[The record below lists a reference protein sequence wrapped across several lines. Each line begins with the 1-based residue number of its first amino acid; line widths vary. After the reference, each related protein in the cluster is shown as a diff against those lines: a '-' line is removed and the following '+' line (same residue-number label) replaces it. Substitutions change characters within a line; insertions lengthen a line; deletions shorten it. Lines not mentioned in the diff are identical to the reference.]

1 MARPLLGFCAIFKN
15 ESGNVRAT
23 LESVKPFVDRWN
35 VFDTGSTD
43 ATMKT
48 VMDVMEGL
56 DGRLRD
62 REPIMCRLKKR
73 NIDVFDFAANRNS
86 VLNEV
91 DQILDHRPIFTLFL
105 SGDEILIGGG
115 KLREF
120 LEAHRDD
127 TDGAYSIRIQ
137 SGSRAFGYTR
147 VLRVDAKW
155 RYKGVIHEVPASP
168 EGERAAIDIPGVMIV
183 HAPTDPERKVSR
195 IRDSDLLVLEEMVD
209 DESLSL
215 GEREDAIRM
224 LGETHALIAA
234 HIKDKAEKN
243 EPGPETAWLTHQM
256 TAMSLYQRY
265 TLMAAKH
272 DPEMS
277 NYVLALYY
285 SLAEAIPG
293 MYSHEE
299 LVQRLTMFTAAVPD
313 SPEAHYVLAKHASY
327 IDARLGLMHAV
338 KAAKVAREAMDKPR
352 RASLEMT
359 LQWRSLVM
367 ASACADQLARDA
379 KDLND
384 KVVKAAQAK
393 KLMAAAVSVGA
404 PKRLLEEMK

>member
-1 MARPLLGFCAIFKN
+1 MARPLIAFCAIFRD
-15 ESGNVRAT
+15 EAINVRAT
-23 LESVKPFVDRWN
+23 LNSVIGYLDCSVIH
-35 VFDTGSTD
+35 DTGSRDNTPNIV
-43 ATMKT
+43 ASYVSNGAIVRPKT
-48 VMDVMEGL
+48 Y
-56 DGRLRD
+56 
-62 REPIMCRLKKR
+62 RLKNR
-73 NIDVFDFAANRNS
+73 NVEVFDFAANRNA
-86 VLNEV
+86 VLDEV
-91 DQILDHRPIFTLFL
+91 DQRIDRPVFTLFL
-105 SGDEILIGGG
+105 SGDETLVGGD

-168 EGERAAIDIPGVMIV
+168 KGERAAIDIPGVMIV

-243 EPGPETAWLTHQM
+243 EPGPDTAWLTHQM